1 MVRQVHI
8 GAGPKEADLSRRKE
22 EQKQSLLSAC
32 TSRKWYQ
39 CFSERIFASAG
50 GGGGGGAFK
59 RANYTL
65 TTAAHCPCVGCCMVP
80 VSMGTGEVGRSMQIN
95 KCLRAGAASVRCLTC
110 TALERVRERILC
122 GDAMH
127 FKASCQHLAQPL
139 PSIYVHS
146 RVWHRRVANG
156 RYTHTHT
163 HTHTRGRART
173 QWRWKHEDVKTDS
186 KVCCCWTARRR
197 SRSSGHFSPAYIWH
211 TCAVTQLLCWL
222 SRSADFPTCKLKC
235 FFRVI
240 HPYGRRGINKA
251 YMLNGKCELCS
262 CHSFR

>member
-1 MVRQVHI
+1 MIDSIDLNLSSITERGGEGEGAPPQAPLPPAGSILSPKPLKGGEEEAVRPSPRYFMGSACQFRIWKNPLSPGSSPPPLHSPSGLVVDMVRQVHI

-146 RVWHRRVANG
+146 RV
-156 RYTHTHT
+156 
-163 HTHTRGRART
+163 
-173 QWRWKHEDVKTDS
+173 
-186 KVCCCWTARRR
+186 
-197 SRSSGHFSPAYIWH
+197 
-211 TCAVTQLLCWL
+211 
-222 SRSADFPTCKLKC
+222 
-235 FFRVI
+235 
-240 HPYGRRGINKA
+240 
-251 YMLNGKCELCS
+251 
-262 CHSFR
+262 